1 MNKIYQYK
9 PLRFYVMV
17 FAVTWG
23 FWFTAALVGHKSE
36 DANISPVLMLAGLL
50 APSVTALGMVLT
62 SKSPALKREL
72 KEKLIGA
79 FRLRPGI
86 ILFAIAIFFGVIV
99 ISILLSTLAGQ
110 SLNQFALTGFSFSL
124 AGIPSL
130 LTITLAAFLE
140 ELGWRGY
147 AEDSIASYFNW
158 WKESLISGGLWSLWH
173 LPLFFIPGSYQ
184 YHILQENPW
193 FMVNFF
199 AGILP
204 LDIIFA
210 WVYVKNERSIF
221 ACMFFHFF
229 VNFLQEKIAMT
240 QVTKCMETGVL
251 LITAAAV
258 VALNRDMFFETRH
271 IGHLLPQADP
281 PASGNADDGERVS

>member
-9 PLRFYVMV
+9 PVRFYSIV
-17 FAVTWG
+17 FIATWAL
-23 FWFTAALVGHKSE
+23 WFTAAVVGHTTGE
-36 DANISPVLMLAGLL
+36 TGISPALMLAGLL
-50 APSVTALGMVLT
+50 APSVTALCMVMT

-86 ILFAIAIFFGVIV
+86 IFFAIVIFFGVIV
-99 ISILLSTLAGQ
+99 ISILLSTFAGQ
-110 SLNQFALTGFSFSL
+110 SLNQFAFADFSFSL

-140 ELGWRGY
+140 EMGWRGY

-158 WKESLISGGLWSLWH
+158 WKESLISGGLWSVWH

-184 YHILQENPW
+184 YNILQENPW

-240 QVTKCMETGVL
+240 QVTKCVETFVL
-251 LITAAAV
+251 LIVAAVV
-258 VALNRDMFFETRH
+258 VALNKDMFFETRH
-271 IGHLLPQADP
+271 IGHLLPETDP
-281 PASGNADDGERVS
+281 QSSGNTNDGERVS